1 MKEFKTGLKIF
12 LVLTV
17 ITGIAYPAFVSAYS
31 WFFVRQK
38 AHGSLLEKENKI
50 IGSELLAQKFTKPEY
65 FWSRPSTVDYNPTSS
80 GASNQGPTSDAL
92 KKQVEERTKILTGE
106 HTDNQESIPQDL
118 LFASGS
124 GLDPHISPEAALFQ
138 AQRVAKARNLDLS
151 IVQSKISQMTEKR
164 QFGILGEPRVNVL
177 KLNLAL
183 DEMK

>member
-1 MKEFKTGLKIF
+1 MKEFKIGLKIF
-12 LVLTV
+12 FVLTV
-17 ITGIAYPAFVSAYS
+17 LTGIVYPAIISAYAF
-31 WFFVRQK
+31 FFVGQK
-38 AHGSLLEKENKI
+38 AHGSLLEKNNQT
-50 IGSELLAQKFTKPEY
+50 IGSELLAQKFTKPGY
-65 FWSRPSTVDYNPTSS
+65 FWSRPSAIDYNPASS

-92 KKQVEERTKILTGE
+92 KKQVEERTQILKQAQGDAE
-106 HTDNQESIPQDL
+106 GSIPQDL

-138 AQRVAKARNLDLS
+138 ASRVAKARNLDLS